1 MGYFLSKII
10 NFSYF
15 HPMSISGNFLC
26 CNSSFYICIVYTVYV
41 YMYCIYSIFIYVLYI
56 YVYKTL
62 EIVLVENRKA

>member
-26 CNSSFYICIVYTVYV
+26 CNSSFYICIVYI
-41 YMYCIYSIFIYVLYI
+41 CI
-56 YVYKTL
+56 KTL